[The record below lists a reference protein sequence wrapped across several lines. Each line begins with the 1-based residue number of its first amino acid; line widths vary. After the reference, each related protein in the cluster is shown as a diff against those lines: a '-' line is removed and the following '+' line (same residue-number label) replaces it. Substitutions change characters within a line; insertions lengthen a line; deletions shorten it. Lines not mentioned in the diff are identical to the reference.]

1 MNEDNLQKL
10 EQYKLELE
18 KIITR
23 ETPLR
28 DPSISVIHLSKEN
41 VAEGYKHFLTILKK
55 LQGNYTNWE
64 YKILNIEESFFE
76 ILKKRRDIEKQ
87 QFVKTTERD
96 VFKNDLIVSRMKDLM
111 DEIQN
116 EVKLLKE
123 KCKHEGNP
131 PFLILINM
139 HSTYPYIQT
148 KDVISRVINEK
159 GVYIII
165 LYVSDIRHQQGEI
178 ESYRY
183 GNYLV
188 HSYFLF

>member
-1 MNEDNLQKL
+1 MNEDIIQKL
-10 EQYKLELE
+10 EQYEYELE

-23 ETPLR
+23 DTPLR

-41 VAEGYKHFLTILKK
+41 VAEGFKHYLTILKR
-55 LQGNYTNWE
+55 LQGKYTNWE
-64 YKILNIEESFFE
+64 YKLLNVEKSFFE
-76 ILKKRRDIEKQ
+76 ILKKRRYIEKQ
-87 QFVKTTERD
+87 QFVKKTERD
-96 VFKNDLIVSRMKDLM
+96 IYKNDLKNSIMKDLM
-111 DEIQN
+111 DIIQN
-116 EVKLLKE
+116 EVYLLKE

-131 PFLILINM
+131 PFLVLINM

-148 KDVISRVINEK
+148 KDVISRIINEK

-165 LYVSDIRHQQGEI
+165 LYVSDIKHQQGEI

-183 GNYLV
+183 GNYTV

>member
-1 MNEDNLQKL
+1 MNEDITQKL
-10 EQYKLELE
+10 DQYEFELE
-18 KIITR
+18 KIINR
-23 ETPLR
+23 EMPLR

-41 VAEGYKHFLTILKK
+41 IVEGYNQYLTILERLKVK
-55 LQGNYTNWE
+55 FSNWE
-64 YKILNIEESFFE
+64 YKLLNIEKKFFE

-87 QFVKTTERD
+87 QFVKTTERAT
-96 VFKNDLIVSRMKDLM
+96 FKNDLKNSIKKDLM
-111 DEIQN
+111 DGIQN
-116 EVKLLKE
+116 EVYLLKE

-131 PFLILINM
+131 PFLVLLNM

-165 LYVSDIRHQQGEI
+165 LYVSDIKHQLGEI

-183 GNYLV
+183 GNYMV

>member
-1 MNEDNLQKL
+1 MNGEIMQKL
-10 EQYKLELE
+10 AQYELELE
-18 KIITR
+18 KIIKK

-41 VAEGYKHFLTILKK
+41 LEEGYKHQISILKRFKGKYSNWDYK
-55 LQGNYTNWE
+55 L
-64 YKILNIEESFFE
+64 LNIEKSFFE
-76 ILKKRRDIEKQ
+76 ILKKRRYLEKQ
-87 QFVKTTERD
+87 QFVKKTSRD
-96 VFKNDLIVSRMKDLM
+96 VYKNDLKNSIMNDVM

-116 EVKLLKE
+116 EVYLLKE

-131 PFLILINM
+131 PFLVLINM

-165 LYVSDIRHQQGEI
+165 LYVSDLKHQQGEI
-178 ESYRY
+178 ESYKY
-183 GNYLV
+183 GNYMV